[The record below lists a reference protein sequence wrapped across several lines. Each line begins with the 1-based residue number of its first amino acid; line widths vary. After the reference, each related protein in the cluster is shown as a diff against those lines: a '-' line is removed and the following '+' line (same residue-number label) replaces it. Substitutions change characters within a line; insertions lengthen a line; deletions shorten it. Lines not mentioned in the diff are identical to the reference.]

1 MSWSDPI
8 ADMLTRIRN
17 GQAAGAEVVEVP
29 HSRLKGEI
37 VRLLKREGYISD
49 FVVEGSVKKVL
60 RVYLKYDRERRPA
73 IQGLKRESMAGRRK
87 YVSWDKIP
95 RVLNGL
101 GVAIVSTPAGVLT
114 DRDARK
120 RRVGGELL
128 CSVW

>member
-1 MSWSDPI
+1 
-8 ADMLTRIRN
+8 MLTRIRN